1 MVASRVLSL
10 ALLAALCSAQNL
22 CADINTSDSS
32 PSADIYQSSGKCTS
46 TCKDKYAYAVMQ
58 SSNCWCTNYTPDKA
72 SQKDGCSLPCP
83 GYPFDMCG
91 GKSRY
96 SYVLVDASLIAGTK
110 GSSSSSSSSSSSAS
124 STPSSA
130 SDSASSS
137 ASSTPAPSASPQ
149 VTTVDGVART
159 VTVMPTQTGDTNSSG
174 SNSNDSGIK
183 VPTLLGIVFG
193 CIGGVAVIA
202 IGVIWFFFRR
212 KQDDKDSDAAA
223 SVSTPGRSGGTSRSS
238 MDNLSNPFSDSRA
251 HGLYSWRNRSGSLE
265 FLPEK
270 DTTPTL
276 RVANPD
282 RT

>member
-1 MVASRVLSL
+1 MVGSRVLSL

-46 TCKDKYAYAVMQ
+46 TCNDKYAYAVMQ
-58 SSNCWCTNYTPDKA
+58 SSNCWCTNYTPDTA

-91 GKSRY
+91 GKGRY
-96 SYVLVDASLIAGTK
+96 SYVLVNANLIAGSK

-124 STPSSA
+124 STSSSP
-130 SDSASSS
+130 SDSASPS
-137 ASSTPAPSASPQ
+137 AQSTPAPSVSPQ

-159 VTVMPTQTGDTNSSG
+159 VTIVPTQTGDTNSSG
-174 SNSNDSGIK
+174 SNDSGIK
-183 VPTLLGIVFG
+183 VPTMLGIIFG

-202 IGVIWFFFRR
+202 IGIIWFFFRR
-212 KQDDKDSDAAA
+212 KQEDGDAAA

-270 DTTPTL
+270 STTPTL